1 MAARRN
7 RGEAALYN
15 RPKRRDDNVA
25 KPSQIDALA
34 DEVLSL
40 NDSGRIVA
48 PFSERYPGL
57 DALTGYRAAARL
69 HAARHARGWKLLGR
83 KIGFTNRTLWPRYGV
98 YEPMW
103 GALYDRTVIFAP
115 DDRATVSLAGLAQP
129 RIEPEICFGLKAAPP
144 VTNDP
149 NALLGAIEWVA
160 HSVEIVQ
167 CHHPD
172 WKLKMA
178 DCTADNG
185 LHGRL
190 VVGTPVPVRDLPD
203 LAARLPALKVELRR
217 GAAAVDRGTGANV
230 LGSPLEALA
239 FLVEVLSRQVD
250 APPLAAGEIVST
262 GTLTDAHPVAPGE
275 TWSTAFQGL
284 PLNGLEVS
292 FR

>member
-1 MAARRN
+1 
-7 RGEAALYN
+7 
-15 RPKRRDDNVA
+15 VA
-25 KPSQIDALA
+25 KSFQIDALG
-34 DEVLSL
+34 DELIAL
-40 NDSGRIVA
+40 NESGGTVA
-48 PFSERYPGL
+48 PFSGRFPGL
-57 DALTGYRAAARL
+57 DASAGYRAAARL
-69 HAARHARGWKLLGR
+69 HAARVARGWKLVGR
-83 KIGFTNRTLWPRYGV
+83 KIGFTNRTIWPRYGV

-103 GALYDRTVIFAP
+103 GALYDATVIDAQGA
-115 DDRATVSLAGLAQP
+115 RATVSLAGLAQP

-144 VTNDP
+144 VTHDP
-149 NALLGAIEWVA
+149 RALLGAIEWIA

-172 WKLKMA
+172 WKLRIA

-190 VVGTPVPVRDLPD
+190 VVGARIPVGNLPD
-203 LAARLPALKVELRR
+203 LDSRLPELKVELRKA
-217 GAAAVDRGTGANV
+217 GALVDRGVGSNV

-239 FLVEVLSRQVD
+239 FLVEILSRQPD

-275 TWSTAFQGL
+275 TWSTAFDGP
-284 PLNGLEVS
+284 PLDGLEVN